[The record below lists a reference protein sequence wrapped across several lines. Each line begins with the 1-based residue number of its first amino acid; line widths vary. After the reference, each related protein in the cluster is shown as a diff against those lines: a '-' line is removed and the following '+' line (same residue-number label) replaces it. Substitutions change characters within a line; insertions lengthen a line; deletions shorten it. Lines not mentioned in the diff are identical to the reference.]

1 MSEQPPAWA
10 PADLVMRYQASGS
23 PDALSRPDPRLQRLI
38 TDPRMEKV
46 WAAIQKRMS
55 NPDYPTQLWIT
66 IGVLLSCGNPK
77 KSPSALQKQHLELS
91 HHLRKVLEHLPESAI
106 SENAKI
112 LIEMEKRASEVAE
125 HIHSWLAVYTNRLKR
140 TVEFPQRTVLAR
152 SLTKM
157 FQRDL
162 KTPLWTPTALLIEV
176 ALDLPEG
183 TVTGQWVQ
191 NTCNSK
197 TGSD

>member
-10 PADLVMRYQASGS
+10 PADLVMRYQASAS

-46 WAAIQKRMS
+46 WAAIQKRMN

-66 IGVLLSCGNPK
+66 IGVLLHQGNPK
-77 KSPSALQKQHLELS
+77 KSPNALQKQHSVLS
-91 HHLRKVLEHLPESAI
+91 HHLRKVIEHLPESAI
-106 SENAKI
+106 AENANI
-112 LIEMEKRASEVAE
+112 LIEMEKRASDVAE

-140 TVEFPQRTVLAR
+140 TVEFPQRTLLAR
-152 SLTKM
+152 YLTAAFK
-157 FQRDL
+157 RDL

-176 ALDLPEG
+176 VLDLPEG

-197 TGSD
+197 TSD